1 MEGAGRGL
9 WYLHL
14 APVWGFILSLG
25 LFDFLEGKNTVLFP
39 ADELGGALFMRP
51 GQAGGRYGP
60 APTSE
65 KITLA

>member
-39 ADELGGALFMRP
+39 ADE
-51 GQAGGRYGP
+51 AGWGVIRETRSGRREVW
-60 APTSE
+60 ACTH
-65 KITLA
+65 K

>member
-1 MEGAGRGL
+1 MGGGSWL
-9 WYLHL
+9 WSVVSAL
-14 APVWGFILSLG
+14 GSSLG
-25 LFDFLEGKNTVLFP
+25 FHTVFGFDFLEGKNTVLFP